1 MCILKHMDTYL
12 YTQIKRKE
20 KETLIVCV
28 CVFYDE
34 VWFIKNILSMGIKKR
49 KPAFRK
55 KDMPKRVV

>member
-1 MCILKHMDTYL
+1 MDIYL

-34 VWFIKNILSMGIKKR
+34 VWFIKNILSMGIKRR

>member
-1 MCILKHMDTYL
+1 MDTYL

-28 CVFYDE
+28 CFMTK
-34 VWFIKNILSMGIKKR
+34 FGLLKNILSMGIKRR